1 MRKSL
6 CLLLLASGLA
16 AQDRGE
22 TLLSKLAESPR
33 LARIEGA
40 VEQRRDLSGV
50 TYRVAPN
57 QYRAVFGSGLT
68 WRDERGEIQLTEPQL
83 WQTDRG
89 WTLTGGPVR
98 TRITRG
104 VDGDVVEFWRVLD
117 GQWVNSLTMR
127 PGKLEHESD
136 FRFRLSAYGLDW
148 TFEVTGQGF
157 DLRSAPIP
165 KSLGERTYAWQISGP
180 LKPDEAGNLTGEGGT
195 LITRAVMLGANG
207 KRHPCSGWSPSA
219 EGFAFACDDSD
230 LPPEAFPYVIDPTG
244 TYYAGDYITA
254 YGRSGS
260 WVPSYY
266 ETSSVAEVDAA
277 YDQSA
282 YQYVWALLAFKFDTS
297 ALPDNAIISQ
307 VRVTLH
313 LSSVTNPESRP
324 LIVDWYNANNWSG
337 PQVYQQ
343 TPVGPGIGDILVT
356 APASVTFYVYSGF
369 ENVSKTGYTG
379 VRISATSD
387 PTPTQLN
394 SWTFGAPGWGNPPS
408 LEVDYTVPPSA
419 VQVIVVTSG
428 PAR

>member
-16 AQDRGE
+16 AQDRVE

-57 QYRAVFGSGLT
+57 QYRAVFGPGLT
-68 WRDERGEIQLTEPQL
+68 WRNERDEIQLNEPQL

-180 LKPDEAGNLTGEGGT
+180 LQPDEAGNLTGEGGT

-244 TYYAGDYITA
+244 TYYAGDFISA
-254 YGRSGS
+254 YGNGGP
-260 WVPSYY
+260 WVPSYVG
-266 ETSSVAEVDAA
+266 TAGQAEVTAG
-277 YDQSA
+277 YEYS
-282 YQYVWALLAFKFDTS
+282 YVWALLAFKFDTS
-297 ALPDNAIISQ
+297 PIPDNATITAAQLYLYLNSI
-307 VRVTLH
+307 
-313 LSSVTNPESRP
+313 TNPESRT
-324 LIVDWYNANNWSG
+324 LAIEWYNPNNWSG

-343 TPVGPGIGDILVT
+343 TPVSGNILSSWT
-356 APASVTFYVYSGF
+356 PSVGWNGVGLDSS
-369 ENVSKTGYTG
+369 NISKTGYTAI
-379 VRISATSD
+379 RISASSTS

-394 SWTFGAPGWGNPPS
+394 SWTFGAPGWSNPPYI
-408 LEVDYTVPPSA
+408 EVTYTLPPSA
-419 VQVIVVTSG
+419 VQIIVVTSG

>member
-136 FRFRLSAYGLDW
+136 FRFRLSAHGLDW
-148 TFEVTGQGF
+148 TFEVNGQGF

-244 TYYAGDYITA
+244 TYYAGEFICA
-254 YGRSGS
+254 YGNGGQ
-260 WVPSYY
+260 WVPSYVG
-266 ETSSVAEVDAA
+266 TAGPAEVTAG
-277 YDQSA
+277 YEYS
-282 YQYVWALLAFKFDTS
+282 YVWALLAFKFDTS
-297 ALPDNAIISQ
+297 PIPDNATITAAQLYLYLNSI
-307 VRVTLH
+307 
-313 LSSVTNPESRP
+313 TNPESRT
-324 LIVDWYNANNWSG
+324 LAIEWYNPNNWSG
-337 PQVYQQ
+337 EQVYQQ
-343 TPVGPGIGDILVT
+343 TPVSGSILSSWTPQSMVWNGVLLD
-356 APASVTFYVYSGF
+356 PS
-369 ENVSKTGYTG
+369 NISKTGYTAI
-379 VRISATSD
+379 RISASSTS

-394 SWTFGAPGWGNPPS
+394 SWTFGAPGWGNPPYI
-408 LEVDYTVPPSA
+408 EVTYTVPPSA